1 MMTKKPLS
9 RLEGMQ
15 DWFKNEA
22 EKDRKDLEI
31 SKLKFLAEIK
41 QYRKEDIIPKGIEV
55 QKLTLWMKIK
65 KVLMG

>member
-1 MMTKKPLS
+1 MTKKPLS

>member
-1 MMTKKPLS
+1 
-9 RLEGMQ
+9 MQ

>member
-1 MMTKKPLS
+1 MTKKPLS

-22 EKDRKDLEI
+22 EKDRRDLEI
-31 SKLKFLAEIK
+31 SKLKFLEDIK
-41 QYRKEDIIPKGIEV
+41 KYKKEDIIPKGVEV
-55 QKLTLWMKIK
+55 QKLTLWSKIK

>member
-1 MMTKKPLS
+1 MTKKPLS

-22 EKDRKDLEI
+22 EKDRRDLEI
-31 SKLKFLAEIK
+31 SKLKFLEDIK
-41 QYRKEDIIPKGIEV
+41 KYKKEDIIPKGKVV
-55 QKLTLWMKIK
+55 QKLTLWTKIK